1 MSFRHKPFPSFFIKV
16 IKFEEWNNGILEYWN
31 TGMMGY
37 KKKPGFFSC
46 NIPLFQFS
54 KGFNDDKLTEKDNN

>member
-1 MSFRHKPFPSFFIKV
+1 
-16 IKFEEWNNGILEYWN
+16 
-31 TGMMGY
+31 MMGY